1 MSHPNLPGK
10 CYFIYVFNVAL
21 SFLSIV
27 AAVICWVVGC
37 AVGFRWSASYSSDRN
52 VVPGHVLLYLD
63 LNLVA
68 VDNLL

>member
-27 AAVICWVVGC
+27 CWVVGC
-37 AVGFRWSASYSSDRN
+37 AVGFQWSGSYSSDRN
-52 VVPGHVLLYLD
+52 VDPGHVLLYLD

-68 VDNLL
+68 LANLL